1 MTPEENSEKDNIYQ
15 THAIRRSGVF
25 IFIPLN
31 CNTKHIQFTTPE
43 MLLPGTCHFQTLQ
56 NP

>member
-15 THAIRRSGVF
+15 THAIRRSGIYF
-25 IFIPLN
+25 HTTQLRHK
-31 CNTKHIQFTTPE
+31 THIQFTTPE